1 MLNGCSSVKQVETSI
16 MKSFSRANWF
26 TLVSD
31 EGRGSGWWWLSWKH
45 LCLPV
50 WDFSITWREWP
61 DWRHSWVEENLRIVR
76 AFTPTE
82 REFPAKAEQE
92 SPYLICPSV
101 LTRASVKS
109 AYCSRNKPDLWPP
122 SAWVCIILQLP
133 PLPTPA
139 RLWTF
144 SLPVTPP
151 YVSLPKVVCGN
162 VRSDGSKRVLTN
174 WIKTGWMMYTPHTLL
189 NRDKRPT
196 PVTTPPPTGKAYNTQ
211 QKFRACGNRPLHAST
226 QSNMHLYD

>member
-1 MLNGCSSVKQVETSI
+1 MRGEEAADDGFPGNTCACRCEIFQLPDGSDLIGGTRGWKRTWELSGLSHQQKKNFLQRLNKNLHIWFALQSWREHQWKVLIAVEINLIFDLQV
-16 MKSFSRANWF
+16 
-26 TLVSD
+26 
-31 EGRGSGWWWLSWKH
+31 RGSVLS
-45 LCLPV
+45 
-50 WDFSITWREWP
+50 
-61 DWRHSWVEENLRIVR
+61 
-76 AFTPTE
+76 
-82 REFPAKAEQE
+82 
-92 SPYLICPSV
+92 
-101 LTRASVKS
+101 
-109 AYCSRNKPDLWPP
+109 CSFPP
-122 SAWVCIILQLP
+122 S
-133 PLPTPA
+133 

-196 PVTTPPPTGKAYNTQ
+196 PVTPPPPTGKAYNTQ

-226 QSNMHLYD
+226 QSNMHLYDLKAQ

>member
-1 MLNGCSSVKQVETSI
+1 MRGEEAADDGFPGNTCVCRCET
-16 MKSFSRANWF
+16 
-26 TLVSD
+26 
-31 EGRGSGWWWLSWKH
+31 
-45 LCLPV
+45 
-50 WDFSITWREWP
+50 FSITWREWP

-82 REFPAKAEQE
+82 KELPAKAEQE

-174 WIKTGWMMYTPHTLL
+174 WIKTGWMMYTPHTHYWTRINVQLQWQHHHL
-189 NRDKRPT
+189 QAKRIIHN
-196 PVTTPPPTGKAYNTQ
+196 KNLELAAIDHYMQ
-211 QKFRACGNRPLHAST
+211 AHSQICIC
-226 QSNMHLYD
+226 MI